1 MIARNFYEH
10 GPDILH
16 PTVDVGGEKSG
27 ITGSEFPVLNY
38 LIYLVAKVFGY
49 QHWYGR
55 LIVLAFSSLG
65 VYFFYKSIR
74 MYFGESA
81 AFNGTMLLLVSF
93 WFSYSRK
100 IIPDAF
106 AISLCM
112 IGLYQALMY
121 WETGKWWRL
130 ILFIVLCVIGC
141 MSKISAA
148 AVLTVLA
155 LPLFKRSIPLSR
167 KAFVAIGSLF
177 ILGGAC
183 WWYFLWVPHLNES
196 YGFGDHFFM
205 GLPFKE
211 GFDRIIQNPGP
222 VLKRFYSTPMKYT
235 GFALFVFALF
245 MVIRKRNWYPL
256 AVFLLPFTTFLI
268 ILVKTGTSII
278 GDTYYILTMIPAMAF
293 IAGYGLTYIQNKR
306 IAIFILVVVAVE
318 SLAAQ
323 IYDFRIREPY
333 KSLERLEAVMDEVSN
348 RDDKIL
354 VTAPTHEPTA
364 MYFTHRR
371 GWVALPQSIFQ
382 DTAYISHVKSNG
394 CKYIVVT
401 RKLYGELDM
410 SLPVVHDSEHFKI
423 YKLD

>member
-1 MIARNFYEH
+1 MFINCRAITPAPMHAKPLTSWIFTDIRTWILFFFILRLYGITFPPLEVGHNWRQTDGLMIARNFYEH

-27 ITGSEFPVLNY
+27 ITGSEFPILNY

-55 LIVLAFSSLG
+55 LIVLVFSSLG
-65 VYFFYKSIR
+65 VYFFYKGIR

-106 AISLCM
+106 AISLCL

-130 ILFIVLCVIGC
+130 ILFIVLCVLGC
-141 MSKISAA
+141 MSKILAA

-155 LPLFKRSIPLSR
+155 LPLFKMSIPLSR
-167 KAFVAIGSLF
+167 KVFVAIGSLF
-177 ILGGAC
+177 IVGGTC
-183 WWYFLWVPHLNES
+183 WWYFLWVPHLNET

-235 GFALFVFALF
+235 GFAVFVFALF
-245 MVIRKRNWYPL
+245 MVIRKRDWYPL
-256 AVFLLPFTTFLI
+256 AYFYFPSLLFLLF
-268 ILVKTGTSII
+268 S
-278 GDTYYILTMIPAMAF
+278 
-293 IAGYGLTYIQNKR
+293 
-306 IAIFILVVVAVE
+306 
-318 SLAAQ
+318 
-323 IYDFRIREPY
+323 
-333 KSLERLEAVMDEVSN
+333 
-348 RDDKIL
+348 
-354 VTAPTHEPTA
+354 
-364 MYFTHRR
+364 
-371 GWVALPQSIFQ
+371 
-382 DTAYISHVKSNG
+382 
-394 CKYIVVT
+394 
-401 RKLYGELDM
+401 
-410 SLPVVHDSEHFKI
+410 
-423 YKLD
+423 